1 MGDSMTDFI
10 ASVEAADERRDID
23 ADFAH
28 LREIMESRSFRT
40 NSGLSSLIT
49 FMTIRLGK
57 SLRLLN
63 ISSNW

>member
-10 ASVEAADERRDID
+10 AGVEAADERRDID

-40 NSGLSSLIT
+40 NSGLA
-49 FMTIRLGK
+49 GE
-57 SLRLLN
+57 
-63 ISSNW
+63 